1 MTKPKI
7 VSINKNKDKADQ
19 RKAELLEVLEEIRK
33 QVESGELQELVATS
47 LTIDGTS
54 QIHVSCVE
62 FHTGVGLF
70 EIGKTLFI
78 SQVMLEDE

>member
-33 QVESGELQELVATS
+33 QIESGELQELVATS
-47 LTIDGTS
+47 LTVDGTS
-54 QIHVSCVE
+54 QIHVSCVG